1 MHWYKSDLQML
12 GSRFQFSYSK
22 TIIGYS
28 DTDIKIILYHYVY
41 LNIDFLILGFIVF
54 IEGTPKNVSYKW

>member
-1 MHWYKSDLQML
+1 ML

-54 IEGTPKNVSYKW
+54 IEGTPKNVSYK